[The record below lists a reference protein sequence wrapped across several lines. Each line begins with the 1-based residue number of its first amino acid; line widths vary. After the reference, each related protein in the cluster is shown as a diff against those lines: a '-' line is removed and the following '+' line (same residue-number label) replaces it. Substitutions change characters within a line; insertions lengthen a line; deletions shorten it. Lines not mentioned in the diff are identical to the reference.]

1 MKATL
6 IIRHHAGT
14 LTLETEAGAPVA
26 PLLREAGLLHLPC
39 GVGKCGK
46 CLIYA
51 DTEPCAEERALLGER
66 IASGLRLAC
75 HTRAADGLE
84 IRIPRPEALRVL
96 TSFAQSGYAF
106 RPIVERRAFAVEAP
120 SLDDQRSDL
129 QRLMDACAVDRHALD
144 LDALA
149 ALPAFLRAQAEERSG
164 ETPASDAAHSPRDY
178 AELCVSEEGRTEASA
193 PESGPESGLESA
205 RGTKDASSSEVKEN
219 QDVKR
224 ISSSEE
230 EGKNLVAP
238 ESESGRQQEAS
249 APEYGHES
257 GLEGGHESGSE
268 CGPESGL
275 TVKDGASC
283 DDGRIRAFGLVH
295 GHELVGY
302 TASARPH
309 ALIVDIGTTTV
320 AALLV
325 DLRSR
330 EVVAVRGEHNAQSSY
345 GADVISRIRHETEWR
360 ESGAHGSNPL
370 RAAIVG
376 QIAALLRGLLDE
388 AGIADVDALSIT
400 GNTTMMHLF
409 CGLPAEG
416 IGKAP
421 FIPASLAPLRLPAA
435 ALGLPSRGTAFL
447 MPGISSYIGADIVA
461 SLLAAEAHRDQPP
474 FLLVDLGTNA
484 ETVLGVGGKLYAC
497 SAAAGP
503 CFEGAT
509 LSCGMAG
516 QEGAIDA
523 VFPDSQRGLSFT
535 TIGDAPAR
543 GLCGSGVLDAVAL
556 LLDAGALDETGRL
569 EAEGPLGAHIRD
581 DALVL
586 ADGVRLTQR
595 DIREVQL
602 AKAAVRAGID
612 VLLEEAGLAAS
623 DVACLYLAGGFGS
636 AIRPG
641 SAARI
646 GLIPPELAGRVR
658 VLGNA
663 AGCGALRYVTEEGA
677 DESSLSIIRRTR
689 YVELSA
695 HPGFTAAYVDRMC
708 FPETGED
715 GVDSR

>member
-75 HTRAADGLE
+75 HTRATDGLE

-178 AELCVSEEGRTEASA
+178 AELCVSEEGMQEASA

-205 RGTKDASSSEVKEN
+205 RGIKDASSSEVKEN

-230 EGKNLVAP
+230 EGKNLAAP
-238 ESESGRQQEAS
+238 ESESGREQEAS
-249 APEYGHES
+249 AP
-257 GLEGGHESGSE
+257 E

-275 TVKDGASC
+275 EAAPESGRTAKEAASC

-695 HPGFTAAYVDRMC
+695 HPGFTTAYVDRMC

-715 GVDSR
+715 GVDNRL

>member
-75 HTRAADGLE
+75 HTRATDGLE

-106 RPIVERRAFAVEAP
+106 RPIVERRAFAVEVP

-178 AELCVSEEGRTEASA
+178 AEVCVSEEGMQEASA
-193 PESGPESGLESA
+193 PESGPES
-205 RGTKDASSSEVKEN
+205 
-219 QDVKR
+219 
-224 ISSSEE
+224 
-230 EGKNLVAP
+230 AP
-238 ESESGRQQEAS
+238 ESGRTAKEA
-249 APEYGHES
+249 
-257 GLEGGHESGSE
+257 
-268 CGPESGL
+268 
-275 TVKDGASC
+275 ASC
-283 DDGRIRAFGLVH
+283 NDGRIRAFGLVH

-677 DESSLSIIRRTR
+677 DGSSLSIIRRTR

-695 HPGFTAAYVDRMC
+695 HPGFTTAYVDRMC

-715 GVDSR
+715 GVDSRL

>member
-6 IIRHHAGT
+6 TIRHHAGT

-51 DTEPCAEERALLGER
+51 DTEPCAEERALLGDR
-66 IASGLRLAC
+66 TASGLRLAC

-96 TSFAQSGYAF
+96 TTFAQSGYTF
-106 RPIVERRAFAVEAP
+106 RPLVERRAFTVEAP

-144 LDALA
+144 LEALA
-149 ALPAFLRAQAEERSG
+149 ALPAFLRAGAGDGGR
-164 ETPASDAAHSPRDY
+164 PASDAGESPQGY
-178 AELCVSEEGRTEASA
+178 AVYCVSECEGGDASMPEAVPGTRGAASSEVKDNRDLNESSTSGGGREDVAAPELEAEWEKGEASA
-193 PESGPESGLESA
+193 PQAGPQKGEAATPQAGRKA
-205 RGTKDASSSEVKEN
+205 NDA
-219 QDVKR
+219 
-224 ISSSEE
+224 
-230 EGKNLVAP
+230 P
-238 ESESGRQQEAS
+238 
-249 APEYGHES
+249 
-257 GLEGGHESGSE
+257 
-268 CGPESGL
+268 
-275 TVKDGASC
+275 ASC
-283 DDGRIRAFGLVH
+283 EDGRIRAFGLVH
-295 GHELVGY
+295 GGELVGY
-302 TASARPH
+302 TASETPH

-330 EVVAVRGEHNAQSSY
+330 EVVAVRGEHNAQSPY

-360 ESGAHGSNPL
+360 ESGAAGNPL

-484 ETVLGVGGKLYAC
+484 ETVLGAGGALYAC

-523 VFPDSQRGLSFT
+523 VFPDSERGLSFT
-535 TIGDAPAR
+535 AIGDTPAR

-569 EAEGPLGAHIRD
+569 EAQGPLAGRILD

-586 ADGVRLTQR
+586 ADGVRLTQK

-636 AIRPG
+636 AIRPA

-677 DESSLSIIRRTR
+677 DHSALSIIRRTR

-708 FPETGED
+708 FPEKGE
-715 GVDSR
+715 